1 MKGLAMVILRC
12 VLLAVLLAP
21 LLAVAAVAQDAS
33 AIAAQNDKLMA
44 TFNKGDAVALRA
56 LYTQDAFVLP
66 AGGEMVRGKDLQP
79 FWRAV
84 VARIDN
90 FKRSTVDLMP
100 LGNEAA
106 REIGV
111 FSFRTKRELKETS
124 GKYVVLW
131 QRVDGDWKIATD
143 IWNADK

>member
-1 MKGLAMVILRC
+1 MVILRYI
-12 VLLAVLLAP
+12 LLAIVFIP
-21 LLAVAAVAQDAS
+21 LLAVAAHAQDAP
-33 AIAAQNDKLMA
+33 AIAAQNDKLVA

-56 LYTQDAFVLP
+56 LYTEDAVVLP
-66 AGGEMVRGKDLQP
+66 AGGDMVRGKDLLP

-84 VARIDN
+84 LARIDN
-90 FKRSTVDLMP
+90 FKRSTVDLQP

-131 QRVDGDWKIATD
+131 QRVGSDWKIATD